1 MIYQLAGN
9 GSVLLTVNDAGEWND
24 LFFPYPGQFQHLR
37 EMRLG
42 LYDVDRRSFHWL
54 RPGNGFSLEV
64 PPSVVGGFPTTVWS
78 GHGLSLSVEE
88 IVHPNHDLVL
98 RIFRFR
104 SPETRHLRLF
114 SYQSFKIAESLYQ
127 ETAYVDTETSSL
139 VHYKRGFYFEFFG
152 DPVFDHAVC
161 GEHTLKGLQG
171 SYVDAEDGRL
181 EGRPIAHGAA
191 DSVMQW
197 NVELAPDTEAT
208 VRLFLAIGRGGPTV
222 HKLRDDVR
230 ARGPKRFEKE
240 SKAYWSAWAARHL
253 PDAPDDLGERA
264 MRLGSESVLV
274 LKLATAKNGAVIAS
288 PDTRSLVVG
297 GDTYNYCWFRDG
309 GYISEAMDE
318 SHLRELSSRF
328 LRFAATCQSP
338 DGSFAHRFFPDG
350 ELGSTWHPPPFLQID
365 QTATVLSATWR
376 HLERGADPDVLLE
389 LWPMVKAAANF
400 LVHFRDRT
408 TGLPAPS
415 FDLWE
420 ERKGIHLYSAAA
432 VAHGLESAARIAKV
446 LGKETPHWQSTAQE
460 IRARTSEL
468 MWDPALSRFVRSL
481 EPRDERIDSS
491 ILLALDL
498 GLLDPTDPK
507 FRATVEL
514 TEKRLWSKKA
524 GGLARYEGDEY
535 YGPENPW
542 VVSTL
547 WLAATHL
554 SLGNRARCRELIDWV
569 VAHATPT
576 GLLPEQVDSSTGEP
590 KSATPLVWS
599 HAAFLDLIGRYRGTV
614 SRLRTSS

>member
-1 MIYQLAGN
+1 MIHQLAGN
-9 GSVLLTVNDAGEWND
+9 GRILLTLNDAGEWNN

-42 LYDVDRRSFHWL
+42 LYDVDEQSFHWL

-64 PPSVVGGFPTTVWS
+64 PPSVVGNFPTTVWT
-78 GHGLSLSVEE
+78 GHGIALSVEE

-98 RIFRFR
+98 RVLRFR
-104 SPETRHLRLF
+104 SPAARHVRLF

-127 ETAYVDTETSSL
+127 ETAYVDPSTSSL
-139 VHYKRGFYFEFFG
+139 VHYKRGYYFEFFG
-152 DPVFDHAVC
+152 DPVFDAAVC

-181 EGRPIAHGAA
+181 EGRTIAHGAA

-197 NVELAPDTEAT
+197 NLDLAPDTEST
-208 VRLFLAIGRGGPTV
+208 VRIFLAVGRGRTAV

-230 ARGPKRFEKE
+230 VRGPKRFESE

-253 PDAPDDLGERA
+253 PEGPDDLGGA
-264 MRLGSESVLV
+264 ASRLGRESVLV
-274 LKLATAKNGAVIAS
+274 LKLATATTGAIVAS

-297 GDTYNYCWFRDG
+297 GDTYNYCWFRDS
-309 GYISEAMDE
+309 GYISEAMDD
-318 SHLRELSSRF
+318 SRLRELSTRF
-328 LRFAATCQSP
+328 LRFASACQSP
-338 DGSFAHRFFPDG
+338 DGSFGHRYFPDG
-350 ELGSTWHPPPFLQID
+350 EVGSTWHPPPFLQID

-389 LWPMVKAAANF
+389 LWPMVKSAANF
-400 LVHFRDRT
+400 LVGFRDSG

-420 ERKGIHLYSAAA
+420 ERKGIHAYSAAA
-432 VAHGLESAARIAKV
+432 VAHGLDSAARIAKV
-446 LGKETPHWQSTAQE
+446 LGKETPQWSSTAEE
-460 IRARTSEL
+460 IRSL
-468 MWDPALSRFVRSL
+468 VVDQMWDPTLARFVRSVA
-481 EPRDERIDSS
+481 PRDERIDAS

-498 GLLDPTDPK
+498 GLLDPSDPRY
-507 FRATVEL
+507 RATVEL
-514 TEKRLWSKKA
+514 TTRRLWSPSV

-535 YGPENPW
+535 DGVENPW
-542 VVSTL
+542 IVCTL
-547 WLAATHL
+547 WLAAAEL
-554 SLGNRARCRELIDWV
+554 ALGNRGRCRELIDWV

-576 GLLPEQVDSSTGEP
+576 GLLPEQIDARTGEA

-599 HAAFLDLIGRYRGTV
+599 HAVFLDLVNRYR
-614 SRLRTSS
+614 RSSSSS